1 MGSSGMVV
9 CPPVWCIRSSC
20 LLQQLRSAKMK
31 FLQLDCK
38 TFCINTKTGSAVLDV
53 LNMPVYARKS
63 GDEAFEDKEAWLNK
77 NSHLSTFHHEGDIVA
92 GKYTIVGVLG
102 QGGASTT
109 YEAKTQDGEVVA
121 LKALSLRNMRGWKDL
136 ELFEREAKVLKS
148 LRYPSIPEYIDYF
161 QIDSPSDC
169 GFYIVQRVAKGRS
182 LKDLVESGWR
192 VPEEEV
198 KRIAIEVLDVLQY
211 LGSLRPPV
219 YHRDIKP
226 ENIILDEASGKV
238 KLVDFGAVQ
247 DAASAMQ
254 IGSTVVGTYG
264 YMAPEQF
271 QNRAGPQT
279 DLYGLGATLLYVVSG
294 CSPSSFPQKRLKV
307 VFRDLVNVTP
317 HLGDVIEQLL
327 EPAPEDRFQSAEE
340 AINAL
345 KGEASTWMQSSVSQK
360 SPGNAW
366 QLKTA
371 QQPAGTEVDLKKTDS
386 QLVIVIPP
394 AGLTAETAGTGSFAV
409 AWNVFLT
416 FWTRTAIVGGAPLLF
431 TLFSLPF
438 WFVGIR
444 LAKTTLSSLT
454 VAAKLQFK
462 ESEFSIEWTVGGSLW
477 KHQVVG
483 QLDDISSVGIVVE
496 GKQDGQLM
504 TACMLVEGVKTHK
517 FGMDLK
523 TNEKEWLVQEISSF
537 LQIPCEQPTSSNQPF
552 LNIVDAYDQR
562 TGSSDAWNG
571 E

>member
-327 EPAPEDRFQSAEE
+327 EPAPEDRFQ
-340 AINAL
+340 
-345 KGEASTWMQSSVSQK
+345 
-360 SPGNAW
+360 
-366 QLKTA
+366 
-371 QQPAGTEVDLKKTDS
+371 DLKKTDS